1 MKIII
6 LLFALV
12 LGFGATC
19 KKTADDIRVSAAK
32 HELQQEQREL
42 RSYPNL
48 LPEVLIVAPRA

>member
-1 MKIII
+1 MKIIV
-6 LLFALV
+6 LLLALV

-19 KKTADDIRVSAAK
+19 KKTAEDINLSATK
-32 HELQQEQREL
+32 HKMQQEQREL